1 MSSTSASR
9 PSATISAASCGR
21 SASIRD
27 SRPSPWRGGSTSSPA
42 EIVRAAGGVVTRAGT
57 SGRAEILLV
66 HRPKYDDWTLP
77 KGKAEPG
84 ESDEACALREVE
96 EETGLA
102 CELGEQIAV
111 VEYEDAAGRPKR
123 VVYFAMTPPD
133 GVEASAQYEVDAV
146 RWLTR
151 EQAVEALSYDRDRQ
165 LVERLT

>member
-1 MSSTSASR
+1 VQS
-9 PSATISAASCGR
+9 GV
-21 SASIRD
+21 
-27 SRPSPWRGGSTSSPA
+27 
-42 EIVRAAGGVVTRAGT
+42 VRAAGGVVTRVGAE
-57 SGRAEILLV
+57 GRPEILLV
-66 HRPKYDDWTLP
+66 HRPKYDDWTIP

-102 CELGEQIAV
+102 CELGEEVAV
-111 VEYEDAAGRPKR
+111 VEYDDAAGRPKR

-151 EQAVEALSYDRDRQ
+151 EQALEALSYARDRGV
-165 LVERLT
+165 VERLAS